1 MNIVLEMVLRILAFG
16 VGAWLAFLAVRS
28 ALRTFV
34 LPRSAP
40 DPITRALLRFIRLMF
55 HLRVKRLKKFEHIDR
70 ALAMYAP
77 VSLFCLPIVLS
88 IVMGTGFGLIFYA
101 LGVPLESAFLES
113 GSTLLTLGFVAP
125 TQSPLISML
134 AFLEA
139 SMGISLTA
147 LLISYLPTMYSAF
160 SARETL
166 VNLLETRAGSPPSAV
181 YMFELAFPLGRMD
194 HFKELWRD
202 WEIWFSQLD
211 ETHTSLPVLA
221 FFRSPQPQHS
231 WITAA
236 GAILDGAAL
245 YSSTLDYDSDPQ
257 ARLCI
262 RAGYLALRHICDFF
276 NIPYH
281 PDPHF
286 PAQPISVTRAEF
298 DEAVERLRVAGLPIK
313 ADLEQAWADFAGWRV
328 NYDATLLALC
338 SLITAPT
345 APWSS
350 DRAKPWRPAPILGTQ
365 VLDFGNPNGLS

>member
-1 MNIVLEMVLRILAFG
+1 MNTVLEMVLRALAFG
-16 VGAWLAFLAVRS
+16 LGGWLAFLAVRS

-236 GAILDGAAL
+236 GAILDAAAL
-245 YSSTLDYDSDPQ
+245 YSSTLDYPSDPQ

-276 NIPYH
+276 TIPYH

-286 PAQPISVTRAEF
+286 PAQPISVTRTEF
-298 DEAVERLRVAGLPIK
+298 DTAVERLRLAGLPIK

-350 DRAKPWRPAPILGTQ
+350 DRAKPWRPARLDTQ

>member
-1 MNIVLEMVLRILAFG
+1 MVLEIVLRIAAFG
-16 VGAWLAFLAVRS
+16 LGLWLAFLAVRS

-40 DPITRALLRFIRLMF
+40 DPITKFLLRFIRILF
-55 HLRVKRLKKFEHIDR
+55 HLRIKRLKKFEEIDR

-77 VSLFCLPIVLS
+77 VSLFCLPIALS

-113 GSTLLTLGFVAP
+113 GSTLLTLGFIAP
-125 TQSPLISML
+125 TQTPLISAL

-139 SMGISLTA
+139 SVGISLTA

-276 NIPYH
+276 GLAYH

-286 PAQPISVTRAEF
+286 PAQPISITRAEF
-298 DEAVERLRVAGLPIK
+298 DEAVARLRKAGLPLK
-313 ADLEQAWADFAGWRV
+313 EDLDQAWTDFAGWRV
-328 NYDATLLALC
+328 NYDSTLLALC
-338 SLITAPT
+338 TLTTAPY

-350 DRAKPWRPAPILGTQ
+350 DRARPWKPPSLFAER
-365 VLDFGNPNGLS
+365 VSFD

>member
-1 MNIVLEMVLRILAFG
+1 MLPWLEIVLRIFAFFIG
-16 VGAWLAFLAVRS
+16 VWLVFSAVLS

-34 LPRSAP
+34 LPRAAP
-40 DPITRALLRFIRLMF
+40 DPITRVLLRFIRILF
-55 HLRVKRLKKFEHIDR
+55 HLRVKQFKTFEQVDR

-77 VSLFCLPIVLS
+77 VSLFSLPMVLS
-88 IVMGTGFGLIFYA
+88 VLMGLGFGSIFYA

-125 TQSPLISML
+125 TQSPLIAML
-134 AFLEA
+134 AFVEA
-139 SMGISLTA
+139 SVGITLTA

-160 SARETL
+160 SVRETL

-194 HFKELWRD
+194 HFNELWRE

-231 WITAA
+231 WVTAA
-236 GAILDGAAL
+236 GAILDAAAL
-245 YSSTLDYDSDPQ
+245 YTSTLDYARDPQ
-257 ARLCI
+257 AQLSI

-276 NIPYH
+276 GLPYH
-281 PDPHF
+281 PDPHY

-298 DEAVERLRVAGLPIK
+298 DEAVERFRKAGLPEK
-313 ADLEQAWADFAGWRV
+313 ADIDQAWNDFAGWRV
-328 NYDATLLALC
+328 NYDSTLLSLC
-338 SLITAPT
+338 TLITAPP
-345 APWSS
+345 APWSG
-350 DRAKPWRPAPILGTQ
+350 DRARPWKPPSLFSGRITF
-365 VLDFGNPNGLS
+365 D

>member
-1 MNIVLEMVLRILAFG
+1 MNIVLEIVLRLLAFG
-16 VGAWLAFLAVRS
+16 VGWWLAYLAVRC

-40 DPITRALLRFIRLMF
+40 DPITRIYFRAVRRLFNLRI
-55 HLRVKRLKKFEHIDR
+55 KQLKTFEEVDGV
-70 ALAMYAP
+70 LAMYAP
-77 VSLFCLPIVLS
+77 VTLFFLPVVLS
-88 IVMGTGFGLIFYA
+88 TLMGLGFAFVFYA
-101 LGVPLESAFLES
+101 LGVPLEQALIES
-113 GSTLLTLGFVAP
+113 GSTLLTLGFFVP
-125 TQSPLISML
+125 TQSPLISIL

-139 SMGISLTA
+139 SVGVTLGA

-160 SARETL
+160 SNRETL

-194 HFKELWRD
+194 HLNELWRE

-221 FFRSPQPQHS
+221 FFRSPQPHHS
-231 WITAA
+231 WVTAA
-236 GAILDGAAL
+236 GAILDAAAL
-245 YSSTLDYDSDPQ
+245 YSSVLNYPSDPQ

-276 NIPYH
+276 VIAYH

-298 DEAVERLRVAGLPIK
+298 DEAVERLRVAGLPLK
-313 ADLEQAWADFAGWRV
+313 TDLEQAWADFAGWRV

-338 SLITAPT
+338 ALVTAPP

-350 DRAKPWRPAPILGTQ
+350 DRAKKWRPAPLLSTQ
-365 VLDFGNPNGLS
+365 VLDFNDPNGLS

>member
-1 MNIVLEMVLRILAFG
+1 MTNAPLTPLDLALRA
-16 VGAWLAFLAVRS
+16 LAVGLGVWLIYSAVVS

-40 DPITRALLRFIRLMF
+40 DRITRSIFRAVRLAF
-55 HLRVKRLKKFEHIDR
+55 HLRVKRARSFAAQDA

-77 VSLFCLPIVLS
+77 VSLLVLPMALLTLVCLGYACL
-88 IVMGTGFGLIFYA
+88 FWA
-101 LGVPLESAFLES
+101 LGVRPFFDAFLES
-113 GSTLLTLGFVAP
+113 GSTLLTLGFVPP
-125 TQSPLISML
+125 TQTPLIAALSFSEAAFGMTL
-134 AFLEA
+134 A
-139 SMGISLTA
+139 A
-147 LLISYLPTMYSAF
+147 LLISYLPTIYSAF

-194 HFKELWRD
+194 HFNDLWRE

-221 FFRSPQPQHS
+221 FFRSPQPHHS

-236 GAILDGAAL
+236 GAILDAAAL
-245 YSSTLDYDSDPQ
+245 YQSTLGHPPNPQ
-257 ARLCI
+257 AALCI

-276 NIPYH
+276 GLPYH

-286 PAQPISVTRAEF
+286 PAQPISLTRAEF
-298 DEAVERLRVAGLPIK
+298 DDAVERLRAAGLPLK
-313 ADLEQAWADFAGWRV
+313 PDLDQAWSDFAGWRV

-338 SLITAPT
+338 TLVSAPP

-350 DRAKPWRPAPILGTQ
+350 DRARPWKPQALLGGRLQ
-365 VLDFGNPNGLS
+365 FE

>member
-1 MNIVLEMVLRILAFG
+1 MNIVLEFVLRILAFG
-16 VGAWLAFLAVRS
+16 VGWWLAYLAVRC

-34 LPRSAP
+34 LPRAAP
-40 DPITRALLRFIRLMF
+40 DPITRIYFRGVRRLFDM
-55 HLRVKRLKKFEHIDR
+55 RIKRLTTFEQVDR
-70 ALAMYAP
+70 VLAMYAP
-77 VSLFCLPIVLS
+77 VSLFFLPVVLS
-88 IVMGTGFGLIFYA
+88 TLMGLGFAFIFYA
-101 LGVPLESAFLES
+101 LGVPLEQALIES
-113 GSTLLTLGFVAP
+113 GSTLLTLGFFVP
-125 TQSPLISML
+125 TQSPLISIL

-139 SMGISLTA
+139 SVGVTLGA

-160 SARETL
+160 SNRETL

-221 FFRSPQPQHS
+221 FFRSPQPHHS

-236 GAILDGAAL
+236 GAILDAAAL
-245 YSSTLDYDSDPQ
+245 YSSTLDYPSDPQ

-276 NIPYH
+276 TIPYH

-313 ADLEQAWADFAGWRV
+313 ADLELAWADFAGWRV

-350 DRAKPWRPAPILGTQ
+350 DRAKPWRPARLDTQ